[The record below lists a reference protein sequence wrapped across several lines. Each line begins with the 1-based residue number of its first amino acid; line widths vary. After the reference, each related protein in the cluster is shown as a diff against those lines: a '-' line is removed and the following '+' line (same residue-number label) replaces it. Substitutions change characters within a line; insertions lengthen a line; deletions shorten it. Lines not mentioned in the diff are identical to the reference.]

1 MIMIEDTWKKE
12 IMALDPGAE
21 TIEKPAGYDNLKAEE
36 KNELDLYENLS
47 DRHIQIKIL
56 KATERTA
63 KNVAF
68 YFWVTMISALVLFGQ
83 LVGNL

>member
-1 MIMIEDTWKKE
+1 MT
-12 IMALDPGAE
+12 
-21 TIEKPAGYDNLKAEE
+21 AEE
-36 KNELDLYENLS
+36 NKQPRKSENERELELYDNLS

-68 YFWVTMISALVLFGQ
+68 YFWVSLVAAAYW
-83 LVGNL
+83 VYVVMNL

>member
-1 MIMIEDTWKKE
+1 MIIEDTLKTE
-12 IMALDPGAE
+12 IMALDLGAE
-21 TIEKPAGYDNLKAEE
+21 RIEKPAGYDNLKAEE
-36 KNELDLYENLS
+36 KYELDLFENLS

-68 YFWVTMISALVLFGQ
+68 YFWVAMISGLVLFGQ

>member
-1 MIMIEDTWKKE
+1 MT
-12 IMALDPGAE
+12 
-21 TIEKPAGYDNLKAEE
+21 EKAAGYDNLKAEE
-36 KNELDLYENLS
+36 KNELDLLENLS

-56 KATERTA
+56 KATERTS

-68 YFWVTMISALVLFGQ
+68 YFWVAMIAGLVLFGQ

>member
-1 MIMIEDTWKKE
+1 MSSDYLRLK
-12 IMALDPGAE
+12 
-21 TIEKPAGYDNLKAEE
+21 KPAGYDNLKAEE

>member
-1 MIMIEDTWKKE
+1 MT
-12 IMALDPGAE
+12 
-21 TIEKPAGYDNLKAEE
+21 AEE
-36 KNELDLYENLS
+36 NKQPRKSENERELELYDNLS

-68 YFWVTMISALVLFGQ
+68 YFWVAIISAVIVACQMLFGSEY
-83 LVGNL
+83 

>member
-1 MIMIEDTWKKE
+1 MT
-12 IMALDPGAE
+12 
-21 TIEKPAGYDNLKAEE
+21 AEE
-36 KNELDLYENLS
+36 NKQPRKSENERELELYDNLS

-68 YFWVTMISALVLFGQ
+68 YFWVSLVASAYWVY
-83 LVGNL
+83 VVMNL

>member
-1 MIMIEDTWKKE
+1 MT
-12 IMALDPGAE
+12 
-21 TIEKPAGYDNLKAEE
+21 AEE
-36 KNELDLYENLS
+36 NKQPQKSEDEKELELYDSLS

-68 YFWVTMISALVLFGQ
+68 YFWVSMLAAAYWVYVLM
-83 LVGNL
+83 NL

>member
-1 MIMIEDTWKKE
+1 MRKS
-12 IMALDPGAE
+12 AE
-21 TIEKPAGYDNLKAEE
+21 EE
-36 KNELDLYENLS
+36 KNELDLYEKVS

-68 YFWVTMISALVLFGQ
+68 YFWCSTISAVLFLYIYGKGIYSI
-83 LVGNL
+83 L